1 MLKRKIFKKSRK
13 KPPVTGCL
21 GYSNSCKHCAT
32 GKLFYYDLLILPSN
46 ESLAVVTI
54 YVAFSDRQH
63 QFCQCSAHAMGGIT
77 WHSHPNSP
85 RNTAKWN
92 RGLLTYTAHAEWRG
106 LQSLLPA
113 LSQAPLHSLLCPDPG
128 RQAHPRLFA
137 FLSPTKSRAP
147 QAPQDSQLP
156 TEGRCWL

>member
-1 MLKRKIFKKSRK
+1 MLKRKIKKK
-13 KPPVTGCL
+13 KKVEKASSLQGVTGCL

-77 WHSHPNSP
+77 
-85 RNTAKWN
+85 
-92 RGLLTYTAHAEWRG
+92 
-106 LQSLLPA
+106 
-113 LSQAPLHSLLCPDPG
+113 
-128 RQAHPRLFA
+128 
-137 FLSPTKSRAP
+137 
-147 QAPQDSQLP
+147 
-156 TEGRCWL
+156 